1 MSLSSPGLR
10 PPSPPRTEGEKAR
23 RECAP
28 WFRASNRK
36 PWLGEFSLGC
46 FRPLGATIASLW
58 LAAAAHGA
66 ERIQTDLCLWG
77 GTSGGVVAA
86 VQAARMGRS
95 VVLVELGRHLGG
107 MTSGGLGRTDIGQ
120 SATIG
125 GLASEFYTAV
135 GRHYGGPRQFT
146 FEPHVAEAIFRLWI
160 DQHRIPV
167 YFEQRLAAVRT
178 SSRRITEIE
187 MENGNVFQADAFID
201 ASYEGDLMARA
212 AVAYTVGRE
221 PNAQYGETLN
231 GIRPSTPSHQF
242 AVPVDPYVIPGHP
255 SSGLLPYIQPGDGGT
270 PGEGDR
276 RIQAYNFRLCLT
288 QTATNQMP
296 IGPPPGYDP
305 ARYALLGRYLE
316 TRVAAGQNPQLSSLL
331 SIGSMPKGKTDINN
345 NGAFST
351 DYIGGN
357 YDYPDGDYATRERI
371 WRETLD
377 YTQGFLYYLGAEPRV
392 PASIRSEMQSW
403 GLCKDEFADTGGWP
417 HQMYIREAR
426 RMVSGCVMTERHGR
440 GALVASHSIGLA
452 SYNMDSHNC
461 QRIVQNGVVRNEGD
475 VQVGVAQP
483 FPIAYESIIPAAGQ
497 CENLWVTFCLSAS
510 HIAFSSIRMEPV
522 FMITSQS
529 AATAAAIALEES
541 AAAHHVDYHRLAIHL
556 LADNQRLEWNGGA
569 GVPPGGIVIDSEDA
583 IGVTRTG
590 SWSNS
595 TSVAGYH
602 GLGYLH
608 DMNEA
613 KGLKSVQLA
622 PDLPDPG
629 DYTVY
634 LRWTQHANRATQTP
648 VRVLH
653 QNGASSFTV
662 NQTQNGGT
670 WFRLGTFPFAAGA
683 AGSVRIE
690 TAGTTGYVIADA
702 ALWQPAGTPAS
713 AVEIAASRPIA
724 SEAGPGL
731 GAFTIVRTGDTSG
744 ELTVR
749 YAISGTADPAADYAA
764 LPGQAVFSAGQNTAS
779 IAIQPVPDVACE
791 GDETVVLSLQ
801 TGSDYSLGSLR
812 SAALK
817 ICDSPYD
824 AWRFMAFTPPDRG
837 QPSISGETADPDGDR
852 LANLWEMFHGLD
864 PAQKDPST
872 LLRIVRLDNEL
883 VLEISRHRQAA
894 DLRVVLETSADLRD
908 WAPAPSGIQTP
919 QILRQ
924 APFETLR
931 YTLATAGSSSIPR
944 FWRLRLDA
952 AAAP

>member
-1 MSLSSPGLR
+1 M
-10 PPSPPRTEGEKAR
+10 
-23 RECAP
+23 
-28 WFRASNRK
+28 ASK
-36 PWLGEFSLGC
+36 PDPWLARFSLGC
-46 FRPLGATIASLW
+46 FRLFQAAIASLA
-58 LAAAAHGA
+58 LAGSVRGA
-66 ERIQTDLCLWG
+66 ERIQTDLCVWG

-95 VVLVELGRHLGG
+95 VVLVEVGRHLGG

-125 GLASEFYTAV
+125 GLAGEFYTAV

-146 FEPHVAEAIFRLWI
+146 FEPRVAEAIFRLWI

-178 SSRRITEIE
+178 SARRIIEIE
-187 MENGNVFQADAFID
+187 MENGNVFEADGFID

-212 AVAYTVGRE
+212 GVAYTVGRE
-221 PNAQYGETLN
+221 SNAQYGETLN

-242 AVPVDPYVIPGHP
+242 VVPVDPYVIPGHP
-255 SSGLLPYIQPGDGGT
+255 SSGLLPCIQPGDGGI
-270 PGEGDR
+270 PGEGDHR
-276 RIQAYNFRLCLT
+276 VQAYNFRLCLT
-288 QTATNQMP
+288 QIATNQLP
-296 IGPPPGYDP
+296 IGPPTGYDP

-316 TRVAAGQNPQLSSLL
+316 ARVAAGQNPQLSSLL
-331 SIGSMPKGKTDINN
+331 SIGSMPNGKTDINN

-357 YDYPDGDYATRERI
+357 YEYPDGDYAARDRI
-371 WRETLD
+371 WRDTLD
-377 YTQGFLYYLGAEPRV
+377 YIQGFLYYLGAEPRV
-392 PASIRSEMQSW
+392 PASIRSEMRSW
-403 GLCKDEFADTGGWP
+403 GLCRDEFVDTGGWP

-426 RMVSGCVMTERHGR
+426 RMVSGYVMTEHHGR
-440 GALVASHSIGLA
+440 GTRVASNSIGLA

-461 QRIVQNGVVRNEGD
+461 QRVVQNSVVRNEGD

-483 FPIAYESIIPAAGQ
+483 FPIAYESIIPATGQ

-522 FMITSQS
+522 FMIVSQS

-541 AAAHHVDYHRLAIHL
+541 AAAQQVNYRRLAIHL
-556 LADNQRLEWNGGA
+556 LADSQRLQWSGA
-569 GVPPGGIVIDSEDA
+569 ADIPTGGIVIDSEDT

-629 DYTVY
+629 NYTVY
-634 LRWTQHANRATQTP
+634 IRWTQHANRATQTP
-648 VRVLH
+648 VHVLH

-670 WFRLGTFPFAAGA
+670 WFRLGTFPFAAGS

-731 GAFTIVRTGDTSG
+731 GAFTLVRTGDASG

-779 IAIQPVPDVACE
+779 IVVQPLPDAACE

-801 TGSDYSLGSLR
+801 TGSDYSLGPLR
-812 SAALK
+812 SAALT
-817 ICDSPYD
+817 IRDSPYD
-824 AWRFMAFTPPDRG
+824 AWRFTAFTPPDRG
-837 QPSISGETADPDGDR
+837 QPSISGETADPDADR

-864 PAQKDPST
+864 PRQQESSV
-872 LLRIVRLDNEL
+872 LLRIVRLDNEFA
-883 VLEISRHRQAA
+883 LETSRHRQAA
-894 DLRVVLETSADLRD
+894 DLHVVLETSADLRE
-908 WAPAPSGIQTP
+908 WAPAPAGLQTP
-919 QILRQ
+919 RILRQ

-931 YTLATAGSSSIPR
+931 YTLGSVDPPSPPR
-944 FWRLRLDA
+944 FWRLRLE
-952 AAAP
+952 APASP